1 MRNRHGL
8 VLGHLKKGKKDKVIK
23 KITRNGKTYFNITNY
38 VG

>member
-1 MRNRHGL
+1 MRNRQWL
-8 VLGHLKKGKKDKVIK
+8 VLAFEKGKKDKVIK